1 MTRIS
6 IVLGTRPEIIKLS
19 PIIRLVNKKNVN
31 VIFSGQ
37 HYDYDL
43 GLRFIEDLGLQKP
56 DFKMKLSR
64 TNKIGDTLD
73 AVIAPQFPAA

>member
-1 MTRIS
+1 MPRIS

-19 PIIRLVNKKNVN
+19 PIIRLTKKRNTD

-43 GLRFIEDLGLQKP
+43 GLKFIDDLGLRKP
-56 DFKMKLSR
+56 DFKLKLSKE
-64 TNKIGDTLD
+64 N
-73 AVIAPQFPAA
+73 PAKQWVK